1 MNENNIVWIDAERL
15 QPSQFY
21 INVNSLNLLR
31 NNFDINLFDPIPV
44 KQIGKDLVMTDGHT
58 RACYLVEKG
67 NNSIPTVEES
77 SELDLDAYRINVKDC
92 KERSI

>member
-1 MNENNIVWIDAERL
+1 MKL
-15 QPSQFY
+15 
-21 INVNSLNLLR
+21 
-31 NNFDINLFDPIPV
+31 
-44 KQIGKDLVMTDGHT
+44 IGKDLVMTDGHT